1 MKTLRITFL
10 AFWLIPFILFS
21 QPSLKYGEQGD
32 GTYCNPVLPS
42 DYSDIDDIRVRTDFY
57 AISSTFQYSPG
68 VVVLHSKDL
77 VNWEILSHIVDDITI
92 MSTELIWTR

>member
-1 MKTLRITFL
+1 MYIQGSRQYKCHVEHYGH
-10 AFWLIPFILFS
+10 
-21 QPSLKYGEQGD
+21 PSNFGYK
-32 GTYCNPVLPS
+32 
-42 DYSDIDDIRVRTDFY
+42 DIDDIRVGTDFY

-92 MSTELIWTR
+92 MTTELNWTR